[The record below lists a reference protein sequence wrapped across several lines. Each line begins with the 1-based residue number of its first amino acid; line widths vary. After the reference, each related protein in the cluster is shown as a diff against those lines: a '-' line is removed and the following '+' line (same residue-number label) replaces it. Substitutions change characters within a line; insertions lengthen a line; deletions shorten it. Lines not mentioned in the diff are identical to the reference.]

1 MAVVARARTLWEE
14 GTEPGRPVAAM
25 GVAIALSAVVV
36 ELVAHGR
43 LGWFFDLVFVLTCC
57 AMALRVRPSDFF
69 LIGVLPPLLML
80 SVFWLLA
87 LASSATIADEVD
99 GTIQAVIT
107 GLANHSGALI
117 SGYALCLG
125 ALAMRQQVYR
135 KRRDARRT
143 PRGRRPVPNL

>member
-14 GTEPGRPVAAM
+14 GTEPGRPVIAM
-25 GVAIALSAVVV
+25 GVTIALSAVVV

-87 LASSATIADEVD
+87 PALSATLAAA
-99 GTIQAVIT
+99 GGGPHQAGIPEP
-107 GLANHSGALI
+107 ANQL
-117 SGYALCLG
+117 
-125 ALAMRQQVYR
+125 
-135 KRRDARRT
+135 RT
-143 PRGRRPVPNL
+143 